1 MNVLFIGD
9 IVGKA
14 GRLCV
19 KEHLPKLK
27 QQYQPDL
34 IIANGENAAHG
45 KGITKRI
52 YQELLDQGID
62 MITMGNHTFS
72 KNDIYSFIHEADRM
86 VRPANMEPLDYGI
99 STRILEVNGVQVA
112 ISNLC
117 GEIFMNHVVESPFVS
132 MEKILNEVKAD
143 LHFVDLHGETTSEK
157 VAFTYHFAK
166 RVHAV
171 VGTHTHIQTADERIV
186 YGTAAISDLGMC
198 GAYTSVLGRDVDE
211 VITRFTSDVKTRY
224 TVAEGA
230 AIFCGLF
237 VRFDETTKRATQVER
252 IQIRPE
258 HIEE

>member
-9 IVGKA
+9 IVGKS

-19 KEHLPKLK
+19 KEQLPKLK
-27 QQYQPDL
+27 EQYQPDL

-52 YQELLDQGID
+52 YNELLDQGIH

-72 KNDIYSFIHEADRM
+72 KNDIYSFIDEADRM
-86 VRPANMEPLDYGI
+86 VRPANMEPLQYGVG
-99 STRILEVNGVQVA
+99 TRVLTVNGYRVA

-117 GEIFMNHVVESPFVS
+117 GEIFMNHVVESPFVC
-132 MEKILNEVKAD
+132 MERILDTVPAD

-157 VAFTYHFAK
+157 VAFTYRFAG

-211 VITRFTSDVKTRY
+211 VITRFTANAKTRY
-224 TVAEGA
+224 TVAEGS

-237 VRFDETTKRATQVER
+237 VHFDETIKRATQVER

-258 HIEE
+258 HIEA